1 MLHCYYCTLCYT
13 TTDCPLF
20 QEDTT
25 RDDVIIY
32 AALAAKWHEPPKDAL
47 DTMVLGVAD
56 LSKCDAYE
64 QVCYAHSH
72 HCVCADLSLTILHH
86 ISC

>member
-1 MLHCYYCTLCYT
+1 MYNTCAT

-20 QEDTT
+20 QEDIS
-25 RDDVIIY
+25 RDDVIMY

-56 LSKCDAYE
+56 LAKCDAYE
-64 QVCYAHSH
+64 QVCLR
-72 HCVCADLSLTILHH
+72 VCFVAVCHVALTPCKARL
-86 ISC
+86 